1 MRLLITNY
9 LDVISSWCFWA
20 TPAWQELQKRYADRV
35 DFQWKIALMDKTG
48 LPPTHAHMEWFYRRS
63 GTLMRSPVMLQ
74 TSWHEVGR
82 EEYPEPNCVAE
93 AARDLG
99 VSDDRVWMA
108 LSRAELL
115 EGKKI
120 GQWDVAAEIGAAAS
134 GLEKKKLLERAQ
146 SPEIEARVRATHR
159 RVSRSAGDAAPHLRD
174 RHSDWRSRGLFRVCQ
189 IRSHRRRPRRH
200 AGRHRGLRSA
210 RRALRRAAS
219 LIAQKRLAPVPMWDT
234 TSPRF
239 GPCREPAGAP
249 LASVLA

>member
-48 LPPTHAHMEWFYRRS
+48 LPPTQAHMEWFYRRS
-63 GTLMRSPVMLQ
+63 GMLMRSPVMLQ
-74 TSWHEVGR
+74 TGWHEVGR
-82 EEYPEPNCVAE
+82 EEYPEPNYVAE

-120 GQWDVAAEIGAAAS
+120 GQWEVAAEIGAAAS

-146 SPEIEARVRATHR
+146 SPAIEARVRATTAEFHALQVTQR
-159 RVSRSAGDAAPHLRD
+159 PTFVIDTPIGDRAVFSGFAKAAPIVATLD
-174 RHSDWRSRGLFRVCQ
+174 AMLEDIVGYEA
-189 IRSHRRRPRRH
+189 H
-200 AGRHRGLRSA
+200 AAH
-210 RRALRRAAS
+210 
-219 LIAQKRLAPVPMWDT
+219 
-234 TSPRF
+234 F
-239 GPCREPAGAP
+239 GAP
-249 LASVLA
+249 PP

>member
-20 TPAWQELQKRYADRV
+20 TPAWLELRKRYADRV

-48 LPPTHAHMEWFYRRS
+48 LPPTQAHMEWFYRRS

-93 AARDLG
+93 AARELG
-99 VSDDRVWMA
+99 VTDDRVWIA

-134 GLEKKKLLERAQ
+134 GLEKKKLLARAQ
-146 SPEIEARVRATHR
+146 SPETEARIRATTAEFHTLQVTQR
-159 RVSRSAGDAAPHLRD
+159 PTFVVDTPIGDRAVFSGFAKAAPIAATLD
-174 RHSDWRSRGLFRVCQ
+174 AMLDDIVGYEA
-189 IRSHRRRPRRH
+189 H
-200 AGRHRGLRSA
+200 AAH
-210 RRALRRAAS
+210 
-219 LIAQKRLAPVPMWDT
+219 
-234 TSPRF
+234 F
-239 GPCREPAGAP
+239 GAP
-249 LASVLA
+249 PP

>member
-48 LPPTHAHMEWFYRRS
+48 LPPTQAHMEWFYRRS
-63 GTLMRSPVMLQ
+63 GMLMRSPVMLQ

-99 VSDDRVWMA
+99 VSDDRVWVA

-115 EGKKI
+115 DGKKI
-120 GQWDVAAEIGAAAS
+120 GQWEVAAEIGAAAS

-146 SPEIEARVRATHR
+146 SPEIEARVRATTAEFHALQVTQR
-159 RVSRSAGDAAPHLRD
+159 PTFVIDTPIGDRAVFSGFAKAAPIAAALEVMLD
-174 RHSDWRSRGLFRVCQ
+174 DIVSYEA
-189 IRSHRRRPRRH
+189 H
-200 AGRHRGLRSA
+200 AAH
-210 RRALRRAAS
+210 
-219 LIAQKRLAPVPMWDT
+219 
-234 TSPRF
+234 F
-239 GPCREPAGAP
+239 GAP
-249 LASVLA
+249 PP